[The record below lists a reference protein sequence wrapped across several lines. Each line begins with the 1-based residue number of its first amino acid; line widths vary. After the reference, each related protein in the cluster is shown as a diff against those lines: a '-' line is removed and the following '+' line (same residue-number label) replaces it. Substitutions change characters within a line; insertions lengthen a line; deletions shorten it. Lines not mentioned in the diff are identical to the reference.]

1 MVAQPSV
8 SYTQVQAWVDN
19 LVPTFTKPQ
28 RIALALLTTCI
39 LIAHSLVLAEL
50 ARAFPPPFAARFRN
64 DRTAHKHML
73 KRIGRLLG
81 NKALAAQCLGAAL
94 ARLSIALALQT
105 AQRAYYSALRA
116 ADGQRLLPILVDY
129 TEVEDR
135 FVILR
140 ASVLWVGRALPVLSR
155 AFCWGDL
162 HAAPGRDPALL
173 SQNKLE
179 DAFLAGLLAALPPLP
194 EGWRYV
200 LVFDRGFPREGLLAQ
215 LARWRREHPLHPE
228 WAVRL
233 PLRQHLL
240 YQGQL
245 RDTRSFRVGFGERGW
260 WEGVGYRKGE
270 GAVGNLLVAWEAG
283 PNGKIPKQG
292 WRVLTS
298 LAGPEATFGVY
309 YGRMQV
315 EQDFRDQKH
324 LLGLERSGVGVD
336 QRLGKGQARL
346 DSARL
351 QRLLAG
357 LQLAHLALAALGDE
371 PQLQAVAGRLLRLL
385 TSEERRC
392 GRAARGS
399 RIFLG
404 LKILREPWHVPE
416 EALQRAWDN
425 LQRLAGAVGRATTP
439 QTAITYA
446 S

>member
-1 MVAQPSV
+1 MFDIN
-8 SYTQVQAWVDN
+8 T
-19 LVPTFTKPQ
+19 LVPAFTKPQ

-50 ARAFPPPFAARFRN
+50 ARAFPPSFAARFRN
-64 DRTAHKHML
+64 DHTAHKHML
-73 KRIGRLLG
+73 KRVGRLLG
-81 NKALAAQCLGAAL
+81 NKALASQRLIAAL

-105 AQRAYYSALRA
+105 AQRGCYPGLRA
-116 ADGQRLLPILVDY
+116 PDGRHLLPVLVDY

-155 AFCWGDL
+155 AFCWADL
-162 HAAPGRDPALL
+162 HAAPDKNPVDPSLL

-179 DAFLAGLLAALPPLP
+179 DAFLAGLLAVLPRLP
-194 EGWRYV
+194 EGWSYV
-200 LVFDRGFPREGLLAQ
+200 LVFDRGFPREGLLTQ
-215 LARWRREHPLHPE
+215 LEQWRREHSLHPE
-228 WAVRL
+228 WAIRL

-240 YQGQL
+240 YQGQS

-260 WEGVGYRKGE
+260 WANVGYRKGE
-270 GAVGNLLVAWEAG
+270 GAVGNLLVAWEVG
-283 PNGKIPKQG
+283 PDGKIPKQG

-298 LAGPEATFGVY
+298 LCSPGAAFGVY
-309 YGRMQV
+309 YARMQV

-336 QRLGKGQARL
+336 RRLGKGKAKL

-371 PQLQAVAGRLLRLL
+371 PHVQAVAGRLLRLL
-385 TSEERRC
+385 TAEERRR

-399 RIFLG
+399 RIFLA

-416 EALQRAWDN
+416 EALHRAWDN
-425 LQRLAGAVGRATTP
+425 LQRLAARIAKAPPP
-439 QTAITYA
+439 QTASTYA